1 MATLSQTS
9 EISKKTFVGGLIVVG
24 LIFLTILTFKFGL
37 TLKNMLF
44 PPPPPASTVA
54 FGKIPKLDISEGIK
68 PSEKIN
74 YKVETITEALPDLA
88 HEIKVFQIDPLRP
101 SFGDLERTK
110 AKVANADY
118 TKEPESVTE
127 RTATFRNVRN
137 PDFVLTINITSGNF
151 VMGSNYLNKQEL
163 VTARPSSVDR
173 ATEIAMDF
181 LNTLRVDL
189 SSIDK
194 KGPKN
199 QLLKFEGQTLD
210 EAVSL
215 SSANFVKVLF
225 PRLPIDEVNVINPR
239 LDTAPVWTLVSKSEV
254 VEARVAMQD
263 IAKHKFS
270 TYPLKGADQAFGE
283 LKNGKAAFNKEI
295 EGTVFPI
302 RNVEIVYLETENYQQ
317 FLQPVYL
324 FKSDN
329 NLAAYVPAVD
339 DRWVENSTASNG
351 N

>member
-9 EISKKTFVGGLIVVG
+9 EISKKAFVGALVVVG
-24 LIFLTILTFKFGL
+24 LIFLSILTFKFGL

-44 PPPPPASTVA
+44 PAPPPASTIA

-68 PSEKIN
+68 PPEKIN
-74 YKVETITEALPDLA
+74 YKVETISGALPDQA
-88 HEIKVFQIDPLRP
+88 REIKVFQIDPLKP

-110 AKVANADY
+110 AQVANADY

-127 RTATFRNVRN
+127 RTATFRNSSN

-151 VMGSNYLNKQEL
+151 TMGSNYLNKQEL
-163 VTARPSSVDR
+163 LNIKPSSIEEAIETAR
-173 ATEIAMDF
+173 DF
-181 LNTLRVDL
+181 LNKLRVDL
-189 SSIDK
+189 SLLNQK
-194 KGPKN
+194 EPKN
-199 QLLKFEGQTLD
+199 QLLKFENGTLD

-225 PRLPIDEVNVINPR
+225 PRQPVDEVKIINPR
-239 LDTAPVWTLVSKSEV
+239 LDTVPAWVLVSKREA
-254 VEARVAMQD
+254 VEAKVAMQD

-270 TYPLKGADQAFGE
+270 TYPLKEVGQAFEE
-283 LKNGKAAFNKEI
+283 LKNGQGAFNKEI
-295 EGTVFPI
+295 EGNIFSI
-302 RNVEIVYLETENYQQ
+302 RDVEIAYLESENYQEY
-317 FLQPVYL
+317 LQPVYL

-339 DRWVENSTASNG
+339 ENWISGSETE
-351 N
+351 

>member
-9 EISKKTFVGGLIVVG
+9 EISKKAFVGALVVVG
-24 LIFLTILTFKFGL
+24 LIFLSILTFKFGL

-44 PPPPPASTVA
+44 PAPPPASTVA

-68 PSEKIN
+68 PPEKIN
-74 YKVETITEALPDLA
+74 YKVETISGALPDQA
-88 HEIKVFQIDPLRP
+88 REIKVFQIDPLRP

-110 AKVANADY
+110 AQVANADY

-127 RTATFRNVRN
+127 RTATFRKVRN

-151 VMGSNYLNKQEL
+151 VMGSDYLNKQEL
-163 VTARPSSVDR
+163 LTDSPVSVES
-173 ATEIAMDF
+173 AVEIARDF
-181 LNTLRVDL
+181 LTRLRVNL
-189 SSIDK
+189 SSIDQ

-199 QLLKFEGQTLD
+199 QLLKFENGTLD

-215 SSANFVKVLF
+215 SSANFIKVLF
-225 PRLPIDEVNVINPR
+225 PRLPIDEVKVISPR
-239 LDTAPVWTLVSKSEV
+239 LDTAPVWTLVSPKDV
-254 VEARVAMQD
+254 VEAQVAMQD
-263 IAKHKFS
+263 IKKHKFS
-270 TYPLKGADQAFGE
+270 TYPLKEVTKAFEE

-295 EGTVFPI
+295 EGIVFPV
-302 RNVEIVYLETENYQQ
+302 RDVEIVYLEGENYQEY
-317 FLQPVYL
+317 LQPVYL

-339 DRWVENSTASNG
+339 ENWISGSETD
-351 N
+351 

>member
-9 EISKKTFVGGLIVVG
+9 EISKKAFVGGLIVVG
-24 LIFLTILTFKFGL
+24 LIFLSILTFKFGL

-44 PPPPPASTVA
+44 PLPPPASTVA
-54 FGKIPKLDISEGIK
+54 FGKIPKLDISEGVK
-68 PSEKIN
+68 PPDKID
-74 YKVETITEALPDLA
+74 YKVETISDELPKLA
-88 HEIKVFQIDPLRP
+88 HEIKVFKIDPLKP

-110 AKVANADY
+110 AQVANADY

-127 RTATFRNVRN
+127 RTATFRNVQY

-163 VTARPSSVDR
+163 LSIKPSSIEEAIETARV
-173 ATEIAMDF
+173 F
-181 LNTLRVDL
+181 LNKLRVNL
-189 SSIDK
+189 SLINEKD
-194 KGPKN
+194 PKT
-199 QLLKFEGQTLD
+199 QLLKFENGTLD

-225 PRLPIDEVNVINPR
+225 SRKPIDEIKVINPR
-239 LDTAPVWTLVSKSEV
+239 IDTAPVWVLVSKREA
-254 VEARVAMQD
+254 VEAKVAMQD

-270 TYPLKGADQAFGE
+270 TYPLKEVEQAFKE
-283 LKNGKAAFNKEI
+283 LKNGNASFNKEI
-295 EGTVFPI
+295 DGTVFPI
-302 RNVEIVYLETENYQQ
+302 RDVEIVYLEGENYQEY
-317 FLQPVYL
+317 LQPVYL

-339 DRWVENSTASNG
+339 ENWISGDETD
-351 N
+351 